1 MAKEGKKGFIQ
12 EFKEFAISGNLFDM
26 AVGVLIG
33 GMFKG
38 LVDSFTTNILMP
50 IVGIF
55 TGGVD
60 FKNWKIE
67 LPSLFNKAVEAA
79 PVEGVDVAEA
89 TKEAAKAG
97 NPMTYGIF
105 ISEVI
110 SFLILMLVVF
120 LMVKGVNKLR
130 KAAEAKKAKEE
141 EKKEEPAPEP
151 TAEEKLLIEIRDLL
165 AQKK

>member
-60 FKNWKIE
+60 FKIWKIE
-67 LPSLFNKAVEAA
+67 LPSLFKKAVEAA
-79 PVEGVDVAEA
+79 PVKGVDVAEA

-120 LMVKGVNKLR
+120 LMVKGVNKA
-130 KAAEAKKAKEE
+130 KDAAK
-141 EKKEEPAPEP
+141 KKEEAKPEEPAAPPEP
-151 TAEEKLLIEIRDLL
+151 SEEVVLLREIRDSL
-165 AQKK
+165 KK